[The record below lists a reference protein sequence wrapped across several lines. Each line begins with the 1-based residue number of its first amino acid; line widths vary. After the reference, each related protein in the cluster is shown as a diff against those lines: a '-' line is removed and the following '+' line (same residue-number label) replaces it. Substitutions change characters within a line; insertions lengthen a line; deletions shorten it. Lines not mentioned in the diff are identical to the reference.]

1 MKKVFFGALLAI
13 GLLTVTSCQDEDV
26 VEPSVVCSGTRS
38 VTPDT
43 FDWENADWMPTP
55 PGQSRIP
62 TPWVG
67 QGSLVSTWGLDVIED
82 RLEHGGWELLYN
94 SFTTNAPGPLVNP
107 YFVLYNKYRG
117 LMRIFLYV
125 TTEFISPSS
134 YIEDGLSLVS
144 NTRTTRLFDFMISD
158 VSNPENHINGL
169 RQIQPK
175 PFDGS
180 MPLASNKWYM
190 MQYELAYDPDIV
202 NMPYNEVQLSWTL
215 NYFSFYN
222 ISLGGEFNGEI
233 NGTIGN
239 GGGFDWKNESENAVK
254 NLGKGLLTGVGISM
268 WERAKT
274 NNDGSNK
281 LGLNKTVFNKIGTAL
296 SSLLTATTK
305 GFFGNVVGALSAV
318 IGTGQVSPTPINMSM
333 SGTVTL
339 EGKASTAGSFPS
351 MPISFWI
358 PGTNIPP
365 SAAGYIPLYNKP
377 LGVVNFTSRPK
388 IHIYYR
394 KTERSYIDDSVP
406 GDQRVRETCEYA
418 TIHTEGIYEN
428 YLIVNPEVEK
438 IANVDIIS
446 QEILKKH
453 GDEYMGAE
461 QTYKN
466 VSYDNPYL
474 SQTGKREI
482 VDMDFVVRFVIKVRP
497 KNGGD
502 VSYIIKTLD
511 LEEEWDKSA
520 PPYLYN

>member
-1 MKKVFFGALLAI
+1 
-13 GLLTVTSCQDEDV
+13 
-26 VEPSVVCSGTRS
+26 
-38 VTPDT
+38 
-43 FDWENADWMPTP
+43 MPTP

-67 QGSLVSTWGLDVIED
+67 QGSLASTWGLDVIED
-82 RLEHGGWELLYN
+82 RLERGGWELLYN
-94 SFTTNAPGPLVNP
+94 SFTTNASGPLVNP

-134 YIEDGLSLVS
+134 YIEDGLSIVS

-202 NMPYNEVQLSWTL
+202 NMPYNEAQLSWTL

-239 GGGFDWKNESENAVK
+239 GGGFDWESKAKDGVK
-254 NLGKGLLTGVGISM
+254 DLGKGLLSGVGLSM
-268 WERAKT
+268 WNRTKT
-274 NNDGSNK
+274 GDDGSNK
-281 LGLNKTVFNKIGTAL
+281 LGLSKNIFNSIGNGL
-296 SSLLTATTK
+296 KSVVNATSK
-305 GFFGNVVGALSAV
+305 GVWGNIVGVLSAV

-333 SGTVTL
+333 SGTVSL
-339 EGKASTAGSFPS
+339 KGEASTAGSFPS

-358 PGTNIPP
+358 PGTNIPQ
-365 SAAGYIPLYNKP
+365 SAVGYIPLYNKT

-394 KTERSYIDDSVP
+394 KKERSYIDDSVP
-406 GDQRVRETCEYA
+406 GDQRVRETRHYA
-418 TIHTEGIYEN
+418 TIHTEGNYEN

-438 IANVDIIS
+438 IANVEIVS
-446 QEILKKH
+446 QDILKKNSY
-453 GDEYMGAE
+453 GYGRAE
-461 QTYKN
+461 QSYVN

-474 SQTGKREI
+474 SQTGIKEI
-482 VDMDFVVRFVIKVRP
+482 VDMDFAVRFVIKVTP

-511 LEEEWDKSA
+511 LVEEWDKSA
-520 PPYLYN
+520 PSYLYN